1 MAQAHIVFSGLFF
14 LAAICIRCIYKYL
27 LMNVQQNCFL
37 IFRIHLFLLGV
48 AFFGDAFHVRGLY
61 GPRIRVPDS
70 YGLTGRVQYVN
81 LAWGVEG
88 FDLFVPR
95 GVASHHIAAS
105 KDLGHIGRSI
115 PSY

>member
-1 MAQAHIVFSGLFF
+1 
-14 LAAICIRCIYKYL
+14 
-27 LMNVQQNCFL
+27 MNIQQNCFL
-37 IFRIHLFLLGV
+37 IFGIHLFLLGV

-70 YGLTGRVQYVN
+70 YGLTGRVQFIN
-81 LAWGVEG
+81 LAWCKG
-88 FDLFVPR
+88 FRFFVPK

-105 KDLGHIGRSI
+105 KDLGHIGKSI